1 MSDPASNMSV
11 KVTDQNGEDVPVV
24 VEKMMVR
31 SSLEIKRGFIS
42 SISFGILLEEG
53 MKHLEIECRAA
64 NDVCEVASL
73 HRTKVFCKYANSIS
87 YILNIL
93 SSSRSSHDSSGF
105 DCCKDFR

>member
-42 SISFGILLEEG
+42 SISFGILFEEG
-53 MKHLEIECRAA
+53 MEHVEIECRAA
-64 NDVCEVASL
+64 NEVCQVASL
-73 HRTKVFCKYANSIS
+73 HRTKVICK
-87 YILNIL
+87 
-93 SSSRSSHDSSGF
+93 
-105 DCCKDFR
+105 